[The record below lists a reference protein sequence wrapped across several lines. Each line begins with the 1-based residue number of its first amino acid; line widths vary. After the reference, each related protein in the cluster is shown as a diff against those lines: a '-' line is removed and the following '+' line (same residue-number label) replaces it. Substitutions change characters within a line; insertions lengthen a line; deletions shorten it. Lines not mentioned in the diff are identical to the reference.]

1 MQPQEGEQRNAR
13 KKPGRGTLSAAP
25 EKRTTENKEKGRA
38 GEQKV
43 QPQKKENNASQEK
56 KKGGTLKYTGKGEHR
71 NALGKREQLKKKT
84 KKKGGR
90 PSQPW
95 AKGQTQGTRTEDK
108 AKGSTIIHWEG
119 GTYLCTGKKKTSN

>member
-1 MQPQEGEQRNAR
+1 MQPQKREQRKT
-13 KKPGRGTLSAAP
+13 KKKAGPGNIRCNP
-25 EKRTTENKEKGRA
+25 
-38 GEQKV
+38 
-43 QPQKKENNASQEK
+43 KKENNASQEK